1 MLKKIIKAAAV
12 LIFLAGAAVLIYP
25 WAREMY
31 GAWQDEQL
39 VEEFEKMKSAGNEQ
53 TDQSGTGEGQR
64 AGEEQ
69 PDEEGEERFPELAQ
83 GSFSRLRADMEAYN
97 REIYESGQT
106 GLQDAWNYEQEVF
119 SLEEYDLDSD
129 VIGYLESDAMDICLP
144 LYIGASSEH
153 LAQGAAVLGQTSMP
167 IGGGNTNCVIAG
179 HRGWRG
185 TPMFRDIE
193 ALREG
198 DVIWITNLW
207 ERLAYRVVRI
217 TVITPD
223 DIDAVK
229 IVEGQDM
236 LTLFTCHPYTENY
249 QRYVVYCTRTYDA
262 VYGETEQEA
271 LEESDREL
279 SGLLDERQGE
289 HPDFVS
295 SGESIER
302 ERKLSYAGAAGAAV
316 LLVILAV
323 LLALTSDRKKKRRKK
338 RRHKSAPP
346 GKSR

>member
-25 WAREMY
+25 WARELY
-31 GAWQDEQL
+31 GTWKDEQL
-39 VEEFEKMKSAGNEQ
+39 VEEFEKMKNAGNEQ
-53 TDQSGTGEGQR
+53 PDGDGIGKGQD
-64 AGEEQ
+64 AGERQSAEK
-69 PDEEGEERFPELAQ
+69 EGEKLPELAQ
-83 GSFSRLRADMEAYN
+83 GSFSMLRADMEAYN
-97 REIYESGQT
+97 LEIYQNGQT
-106 GLQDAWNYEQEVF
+106 GLQDAWNYEQEIF
-119 SLEEYDLDSD
+119 SLEEYGLDSD

-167 IGGGNTNCVIAG
+167 VGGEDTNCVIAG

-185 TPMFRDIE
+185 IPMFRNIE

-207 ERLAYRVVRI
+207 ERLAYKVVHI

-262 VYGETEQEA
+262 VYGETQHEDTEN
-271 LEESDREL
+271 SDREL
-279 SGLLDERQGE
+279 SKVLEEKQGKQL
-289 HPDFVS
+289 DFVS
-295 SGESIER
+295 SSGDIER
-302 ERKLSYAGAAGAAV
+302 ERILSYVGAVGAVVLLLILVV
-316 LLVILAV
+316 LLVA
-323 LLALTSDRKKKRRKK
+323 TSDRKEDM
-338 RRHKSAPP
+338 
-346 GKSR
+346 

>member
-1 MLKKIIKAAAV
+1 MPGNIYVIRSGDVYHMLKKIIKAAAV

-53 TDQSGTGEGQR
+53 TDQSETGEWQEAGEGQPV
-64 AGEEQ
+64 EE
-69 PDEEGEERFPELAQ
+69 EKERFPELSQ

-97 REIYESGQT
+97 REIYKNGQA

-119 SLEEYDLDSD
+119 SLEEYGLDSD

-167 IGGGNTNCVIAG
+167 VGGENTNCVIAG

-185 TPMFRDIE
+185 IPMFRNIE

-207 ERLAYRVVRI
+207 ERLAYKVVHI

-262 VYGETEQEA
+262 VYGETQHEDTEN
-271 LEESDREL
+271 SDREL
-279 SGLLDERQGE
+279 SKVLEEKQGKQL
-289 HPDFVS
+289 DFVS
-295 SGESIER
+295 SSGDIER
-302 ERKLSYAGAAGAAV
+302 ERILSYVGAVGAVVLLLILVV
-316 LLVILAV
+316 LLVA
-323 LLALTSDRKKKRRKK
+323 TSDRKEDM
-338 RRHKSAPP
+338 
-346 GKSR
+346 